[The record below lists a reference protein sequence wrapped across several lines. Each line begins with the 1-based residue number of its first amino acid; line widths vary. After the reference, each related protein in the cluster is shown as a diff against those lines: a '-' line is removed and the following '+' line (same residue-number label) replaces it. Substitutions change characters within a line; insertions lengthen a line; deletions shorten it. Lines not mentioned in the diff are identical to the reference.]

1 MRKELLGGCPNPYF
15 SIVSFWLMIVVA
27 LLPFSL
33 HAQSNHPQV
42 DAQIQQIMADHEAVG
57 LSVVVVKGDSI
68 VFDESY
74 GLKDRENQI
83 ALKNDDLFR
92 IASISKSFSVVAIMQ
107 LIEAG
112 KVSLDTDVSTLL
124 RFQVRNPAFPE
135 IPITLR
141 MLMSHTSS
149 INDSQQY
156 GNLDIINP
164 EKNEN
169 YHKSYS
175 NYAPGE
181 GFRYC
186 NLNFNMLGAIIEGLS
201 GQRFDNYIKEN
212 ILDPLGLYG
221 GFNVDSLN
229 KDRFARLYFY
239 QADQGEFEYRPIAYA
254 APSAS
259 WINAYELGYTG
270 ARFSPTGGMKIS
282 ATDLARYM
290 MMHMNLGLSPENGN
304 RVMAEESALSM
315 HTPSVAIDSVSRYGF
330 GIRISDVLIPGVTMT
345 GHTGSAQGLF
355 SSMFFNRDQNFG
367 IVVITNGSKRDTD
380 HGVNAL
386 IRSMNN
392 YLYQQFIK

>member
-1 MRKELLGGCPNPYF
+1 MRKEELGNRPKQ
-15 SIVSFWLMIVVA
+15 SLTILTFWLITMVA
-27 LLPFSL
+27 LLPFDLSAQPNHSL
-33 HAQSNHPQV
+33 I
-42 DAQIQQIMADHEAVG
+42 DAQIQQIMADHKAVG

-68 VFDESY
+68 LFDEAY
-74 GLKDRENQI
+74 GLKDRENEI

-112 KVSLDTDVSTLL
+112 KVTLDTDVSTLL
-124 RFQVRNPAFPE
+124 RFSVRNPAFPD
-135 IPITLR
+135 IPITLG

-164 EKNEN
+164 ETNEN
-169 YHKSYS
+169 WRKSYS

-186 NLNFNMLGAIIEGLS
+186 NLNFNMLGAIIEAIS
-201 GQRFDNYIKEN
+201 GQRFDNYIKEY

-221 GFNVDSLN
+221 GFNVDSLD

-259 WINAYELGYTG
+259 WFNAYELGYTG

-290 MMHMNLGLSPENGN
+290 MMHMNQGTSPENKA
-304 RVMAEESALSM
+304 RILSQQSARTM
-315 HTPSVAIDSVSRYGF
+315 HTPHVTIDSVSRYGF
-330 GIRISDVLIPGVTMT
+330 GIRISDVLIPGLTMT

-380 HGVNAL
+380 QGINAL
-386 IRSMNN
+386 IRAMNI
-392 YLYQQFIK
+392 YLYEQFIK

>member
-1 MRKELLGGCPNPYF
+1 MTTIHFSSDRLFTKIRVIACLLITF
-15 SIVSFWLMIVVA
+15 SF
-27 LLPFSL
+27 LPLYVPAQQL
-33 HAQSNHPQV
+33 HSVEA
-42 DAQIQQIMADHEAVG
+42 DIRDIMNEHEAVG
-57 LSVVVVKGDSI
+57 LSLVVVKDNQI
-68 VFDESY
+68 VYNESF
-74 GLKDRENQI
+74 GLKNREQNVP
-83 ALKNDDLFR
+83 LSNSDLFR
-92 IASISKSFSVVAIMQ
+92 IASISKSFSVVAMMQ

-124 RFQVRNPAFPE
+124 RFPVRNPSFPD

-149 INDSQQY
+149 INDSQLY
-156 GNLDIINP
+156 GNLDVINP
-164 EKNEN
+164 ETNEN
-169 YHKSYS
+169 WQKSYS

-186 NLNFNMLGAIIEGLS
+186 NLNFNMLGAIIEGIS

-221 GFNVDSLN
+221 GFNVDSLD

-254 APSAS
+254 APAS
-259 WINAYELGYTG
+259 SWFNAYELGYTG

-290 MMHMNLGLSPENGN
+290 MMHMNLGVSPENGS
-304 RVMAEESALSM
+304 RVMSENGSLSM
-315 HTPSVAIDSVSRYGF
+315 HTPSVEIDSVSRYGF
-330 GIRISDVLIPGVTMT
+330 GIRISDVLIPGMTMT

-367 IVVITNGSKRDTD
+367 IVVITNGSKRGTD
-380 HGVNAL
+380 QGINAL
-386 IRSMNN
+386 IRAMNI
-392 YLYQQFIK
+392 YLYEQFVK